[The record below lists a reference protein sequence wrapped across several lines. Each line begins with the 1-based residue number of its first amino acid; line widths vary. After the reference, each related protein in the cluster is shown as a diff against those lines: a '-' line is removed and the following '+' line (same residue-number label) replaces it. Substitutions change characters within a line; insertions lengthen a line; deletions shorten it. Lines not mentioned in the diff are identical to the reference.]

1 MTYPRKT
8 AAYHGLRVA
17 AGVLAHSPHIDAPGV
32 GAETAKRRKRH
43 RRV

>member
-1 MTYPRKT
+1 MTLPRKT
-8 AAYHGLRVA
+8 AYDHGLRVA
-17 AGVLAHSPHIDAPGV
+17 AGVGTTPIDAPGV